1 MTDET
6 TPIQDLRAEVAAF
19 NQARDWGQYHSPRNV
34 AMAVAVEA
42 GELLELFLWSRD
54 EGPQPAVES
63 RKAAVAD
70 EIADVAICLLNL
82 CEVTG
87 VDLTTAIRQ
96 KLEQNARRYP
106 ADTVRGRMEKY
117 DEYDAE

>member
-6 TPIQDLRAEVAAF
+6 TPIQTLRAEVAAF

-34 AMAVAVEA
+34 AMAVSVEA
-42 GELLELFLWSRD
+42 SELLELFLWSRD

-63 RKAAVAD
+63 REAAVAD

-87 VDLTTAIRQ
+87 VDLTTAIRR

-106 ADTVRGRMEKY
+106 AETVRGRMEKY
-117 DEYDAE
+117 DEYDVE

>member
-6 TPIQDLRAEVAAF
+6 TPIQTLRSEIAAF
-19 NQARDWGQYHSPRNV
+19 NEARDWGQYHAPRNV

-63 RKAAVAD
+63 REAAVAD

-87 VDLTTAIRQ
+87 VDLTTAIRR

-106 ADTVRGRMEKY
+106 AETVRGRMEKY
-117 DEYDAE
+117 DEYDVE

>member
-1 MTDET
+1 MTDEST
-6 TPIQDLRAEVAAF
+6 SIQTLRNEVVAF
-19 NQARDWGQYHSPRNV
+19 NEARDWGQYHSPRNV

-63 RKAAVAD
+63 RVPAVAD

-87 VDLTTAIRQ
+87 VDLTTAIRR

-117 DEYDAE
+117 DEYDVD